1 MRKWRVTPIGAAFV
15 ALVLLVLLF
24 VLRGA
29 LHRPAHVVL
38 PKETSSTEDSGLSL
52 DDNSAG
58 RVTVRPDTVQSA
70 VATLARPACYTRSIT
85 IERYYTGGSGVDRST
100 VSVDGAWMRTDTEEA
115 SGELSHTVTNGEKTW
130 LWYGS
135 GREYFESA
143 ASFTADEEQG
153 IPFAA
158 VTCAIFAGLAFPLMF
173 SCLLRLRMMPAIGM
187 LQVFLPLA
195 ISFGSDTFA
204 LFAGM
209 LCGKHKLAP
218 KVSPKK
224 TVEGAIGGLLGGVI
238 GMTVFKLVADS
249 MAHTL
254 TVYLPIE
261 MAAGPQISWGAVF
274 ALGIIGST
282 ISQIGDLS
290 FSVIKREFGV
300 KDYGNLL
307 PGHGGILDRFDSV
320 TFVAPFV
327 WLALQLL

>member
-1 MRKWRVTPIGAAFV
+1 MFKRVMVAVVGLPLLILILGWAPSWATMLLLAAMCAIGAWELMRAAAGERGKPLTPLTV
-15 ALVLLVLLF
+15 IAAAAVPVCVYGEMSIENTELTAL
-24 VLRGA
+24 
-29 LHRPAHVVL
+29 PVL
-38 PKETSSTEDSGLSL
+38 PFAALLG
-52 DDNSAG
+52 
-58 RVTVRPDTVQSA
+58 A
-70 VATLARPACYTRSIT
+70 VVIFAIFALAIH
-85 IERYYTGGSGVDRST
+85 RY
-100 VSVDGAWMRTDTEEA
+100 
-115 SGELSHTVTNGEKTW
+115 
-130 LWYGS
+130 
-135 GREYFESA
+135 
-143 ASFTADEEQG
+143 DEEQG

-254 TVYLPIE
+254 TVYPPIE

>member
-1 MRKWRVTPIGAAFV
+1 MFKRVMVAVVGLPLLILILGWAPSWATMLLLAAMCAIGAWELMRAAAGERGKPLTPLTV
-15 ALVLLVLLF
+15 IAAAAVPVCVYGEMSIENTELTAL
-24 VLRGA
+24 
-29 LHRPAHVVL
+29 PVL
-38 PKETSSTEDSGLSL
+38 PFAALLG
-52 DDNSAG
+52 
-58 RVTVRPDTVQSA
+58 A
-70 VATLARPACYTRSIT
+70 VFIFAIFALAIH
-85 IERYYTGGSGVDRST
+85 RY
-100 VSVDGAWMRTDTEEA
+100 
-115 SGELSHTVTNGEKTW
+115 
-130 LWYGS
+130 
-135 GREYFESA
+135 
-143 ASFTADEEQG
+143 DEEQG

-238 GMTVFKLVADS
+238 GMTVFKLV
-249 MAHTL
+249 
-254 TVYLPIE
+254 
-261 MAAGPQISWGAVF
+261 F

>member
-1 MRKWRVTPIGAAFV
+1 MG
-15 ALVLLVLLF
+15 
-24 VLRGA
+24 
-29 LHRPAHVVL
+29 
-38 PKETSSTEDSGLSL
+38 
-52 DDNSAG
+52 
-58 RVTVRPDTVQSA
+58 RPDPT
-70 VATLARPACYTRSIT
+70 
-85 IERYYTGGSGVDRST
+85 
-100 VSVDGAWMRTDTEEA
+100 
-115 SGELSHTVTNGEKTW
+115 
-130 LWYGS
+130 
-135 GREYFESA
+135 
-143 ASFTADEEQG
+143 
-153 IPFAA
+153 
-158 VTCAIFAGLAFPLMF
+158 AGLD
-173 SCLLRLRMMPAIGM
+173 LLALFCAW
-187 LQVFLPLA
+187 F
-195 ISFGSDTFA
+195 SDTGAYFTGRA
-204 LFAGM
+204 F
-209 LCGKHKLAP
+209 GKHKLCP
-218 KVSPKK
+218 EISPKK

-254 TVYLPIE
+254 TVYPPIE

>member
-1 MRKWRVTPIGAAFV
+1 MFKRVMVAVVGLPLLILILGWAPSWATMLLLAAMCAIGAWELMRAAAGERGKPLTPLTV
-15 ALVLLVLLF
+15 IAAAAVPVCVYGEMSIENTELTAL
-24 VLRGA
+24 
-29 LHRPAHVVL
+29 PVL
-38 PKETSSTEDSGLSL
+38 PFAALLG
-52 DDNSAG
+52 
-58 RVTVRPDTVQSA
+58 A
-70 VATLARPACYTRSIT
+70 VFIFAIFALAIH
-85 IERYYTGGSGVDRST
+85 RY
-100 VSVDGAWMRTDTEEA
+100 
-115 SGELSHTVTNGEKTW
+115 
-130 LWYGS
+130 
-135 GREYFESA
+135 
-143 ASFTADEEQG
+143 DEEQG

-224 TVEGAIGGLLGGVI
+224 TVEGAIGGLIGGVI
-238 GMTVFKLVADS
+238 GVTLLHLIASSLGRIILQSPLQILV
-249 MAHTL
+249 
-254 TVYLPIE
+254 Y
-261 MAAGPQISWGAVF
+261 
-274 ALGIIGST
+274 GIVGSA